1 MNRWEKWYASASSPA
16 RCCDIV
22 ASLAKESSWGNIA
35 MTSVSEG
42 YARRDCCEVYV
53 VRLANFLSS
62 HTVILFFSLNEEA
75 THVFV
80 SFWLDQEFGN
90 SEPCRDLSEWSGVKS
105 HPICNHRYILNFHS
119 FLASTCDTQIARS
132 AFCSTRSSL
141 IAWLKWKKWRENA
154 IPLRSIRIRARWT
167 LLFKVTTSMFFHT
180 NHIDA
185 ILAHHS
191 CQLATLTP
199 RPIHILLVRSESWT
213 ITDILPRRSVILPHS
228 LCH

>member
-1 MNRWEKWYASASSPA
+1 MLLNDHSRNRGNLKIVPWSSLVYNFEIDGYTTRIDDRKMNRWEKWYASASSPA

-119 FLASTCDTQIARS
+119 F
-132 AFCSTRSSL
+132 
-141 IAWLKWKKWRENA
+141 
-154 IPLRSIRIRARWT
+154 
-167 LLFKVTTSMFFHT
+167 
-180 NHIDA
+180 
-185 ILAHHS
+185 
-191 CQLATLTP
+191 
-199 RPIHILLVRSESWT
+199 
-213 ITDILPRRSVILPHS
+213 
-228 LCH
+228 